1 MCELVYISIVRLYGK
16 CVFHTENNLNTVKPH
31 TYMETFTPIRARV
44 SKQGKR
50 KTGKPIYVILI
61 PMDYNDIF
69 RHHDLVEIR
78 RVES

>member
-1 MCELVYISIVRLYGK
+1 MESNNFRIVGS
-16 CVFHTENNLNTVKPH
+16 N
-31 TYMETFTPIRARV
+31 TPIRARV

-69 RHHDLVEIR
+69 QPHDLVEIR
-78 RVES
+78 RVET